1 MSALPPGQSGPHGRL
16 AAAVVVPVKAFAQAK
31 MRLASV
37 LGPDERAEL
46 ARKMAT
52 RVLAAARPWP
62 VVVVC
67 DDADVAAWA
76 QSQGARV
83 LVEPG
88 LGLNGAV
95 QTAFAQLG
103 DEGWQRLVVAH
114 GDLPLATNLGWLAD
128 AEGIVLVPD
137 RHDEGT
143 NVISLPT
150 GCAFAFA
157 YGPGSFARHQ
167 QEAQRTGLAW
177 RVVHDAELAWDV
189 DFPDDMTAVAL

>member
-1 MSALPPGQSGPHGRL
+1 VSALPPGQPRPEERPG
-16 AAAVVVPVKAFAQAK
+16 AVVVVPVKAFAQAK
-31 MRLASV
+31 MRLAPV

-46 ARKMAT
+46 ARKMAA
-52 RVLAAARPWP
+52 RVLAAARPLP

-67 DDADVAAWA
+67 DDADVAEWA
-76 QSQGARV
+76 QKLGARV

-137 RHDEGT
+137 RHEEGT

-167 QEAQRTGLAW
+167 QEARRTGLAW

-189 DFPDDMTAVAL
+189 DFPDDMTAVAP

>member
-1 MSALPPGQSGPHGRL
+1 VSALPPGQPGPEERPG
-16 AAAVVVPVKAFAQAK
+16 AVVVVPVKAFAQAK
-31 MRLASV
+31 MRLAPV

-46 ARKMAT
+46 ARKMAA
-52 RVLAAARPWP
+52 RVLAAARPLP

-67 DDADVAAWA
+67 DDADVAEWA
-76 QSQGARV
+76 QKLGARV

-137 RHDEGT
+137 RHEEGT

-167 QEAQRTGLAW
+167 QEARRTGLAW

-189 DFPDDMTAVAL
+189 DFPDDMTAVAP